1 MRPLPLVRAW
11 CALVL
16 AAAVLAA
23 DLWKD
28 PSPHDVRFV
37 TVEKNVR
44 LEVLDWGGS
53 GLPVVFLAGL
63 GNTAHV
69 FDDLAPKLGAG
80 YHAYGITRRGYGK
93 SSSAA
98 SDFTSDRLMH
108 DVLSVLTSLKLDR
121 AVFVGH
127 SFAGEEL
134 SALGS
139 RYPDRVAGLVYLDA
153 AYDRTAPGLMGISV
167 ITGRPA
173 DPDAKDLASFPALR
187 AYWTRLGISLPE
199 ADLRERFEAN
209 RDGSVGK
216 PLLAPGVGARI
227 VAGIKRPDYAHIQA
241 PALAI
246 YAIPHALGPWVNM
259 NDATVRATV
268 ADFEA
273 AADTQVR
280 EFQNS
285 VVRAQVVRLPGS
297 NHYVFLSNEAEVL
310 ANFAVFWQRCM
321 RKPKRYQDV
330 AGPPIEEDAASE

>member
-1 MRPLPLVRAW
+1 VRPSPLIHAW
-11 CALVL
+11 CAFVL
-16 AAAVLAA
+16 AMTVFAA
-23 DLWKD
+23 DAWKD
-28 PSPHDVRFV
+28 PSPHLIRFV

-93 SSSAA
+93 ASLAA
-98 SDFTSDRLMH
+98 SEFTSDRLTQ
-108 DVLSVLTSLKLDR
+108 DVLGVLNSVKLDR
-121 AVFVGH
+121 AVLVGH

-139 RYPDRVAGLVYLDA
+139 QYPSRIAGLVYLDA
-153 AYDRTAPGLMGISV
+153 AYDRTVPGLMGISV

-173 DPDAKDLASFPALR
+173 APGPKDLASFSALR
-187 AYWTRLGISLPE
+187 AYWKRLGIPLPE

-216 PLLAPGVGARI
+216 PLITPGVGAAI
-227 VAGIKRPDYAHIQA
+227 MASIKKPDYEHVRV

-246 YAIPHALGPWVNM
+246 YAIPHELGPWVNM
-259 NDATVRATV
+259 DDSAVRATV
-268 ADFEA
+268 ADFETA
-273 AADTQVR
+273 AEAQAR

-285 VVRAQVVRLPGS
+285 VARAQVVRLPRA
-297 NHYVFLSNEAEVL
+297 NHYVFLSNEADVL
-310 ANFAVFWQRCM
+310 RELRAFLLQLDG
-321 RKPKRYQDV
+321 K
-330 AGPPIEEDAASE
+330 GDATERGAARH